1 MATKHHG
8 RKLVILAGTTGE
20 HVAHAVNGQRKSG
33 FPAPMGENAAHISVA
48 VGERHA
54 VKSAARQRADR
65 RLGHEV
71 RPQPR
76 RVHAK
81 IAHSSSPPLPA
92 YGKYSMR
99 PLTHSA
105 IRQPAVLRSVL

>member
-1 MATKHHG
+1 MATKHHW
-8 RKLVILAGTTGE
+8 RKLVILAGTAGE
-20 HVAHAVNGQRKSG
+20 HVAHAVNSERKPG
-33 FPAPMGENAAHISVA
+33 FPAPMGENASHISVA
-48 VGERHA
+48 IGERHA

-81 IAHSSSPPLPA
+81 IAHSSPPSSPA
-92 YGKYSMR
+92 YRQYVMR
-99 PLTHSA
+99 PLC
-105 IRQPAVLRSVL
+105 